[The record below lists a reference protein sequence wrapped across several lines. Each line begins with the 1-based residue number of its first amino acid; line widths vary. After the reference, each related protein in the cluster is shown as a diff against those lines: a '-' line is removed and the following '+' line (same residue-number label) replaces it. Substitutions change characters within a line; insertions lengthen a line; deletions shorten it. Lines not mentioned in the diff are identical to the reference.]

1 MGKQLL
7 LGSNSAEMRLKQI
20 TNLPYGLAFTL
31 QPLDMETP
39 GANSSSD
46 IPPSTLWAGR
56 AATAVPEAL
65 LLLLCPHFPHTR
77 LQGRQERPGSNFFPC
92 SVVAEIRNE
101 LLWT

>member
-1 MGKQLL
+1 
-7 LGSNSAEMRLKQI
+7 MRLKQI

-46 IPPSTLWAGR
+46 IPPAPRGLA
-56 AATAVPEAL
+56 EQL
-65 LLLLCPHFPHTR
+65 QQCQKLLLLCPHFPHTR